1 MSSENKLKD
10 EGNDIYG
17 IATKWDQWRGF
28 IKEINESQI
37 YAIL

>member
-17 IATKWDQWRGF
+17 IATKWDQWREF

-37 YAIL
+37 YDIS